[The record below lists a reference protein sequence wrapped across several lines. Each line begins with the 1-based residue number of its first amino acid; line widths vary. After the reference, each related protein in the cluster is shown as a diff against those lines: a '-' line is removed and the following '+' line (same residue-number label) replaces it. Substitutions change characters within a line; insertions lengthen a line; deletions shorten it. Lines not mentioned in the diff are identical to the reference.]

1 MRNKQAE
8 VERLTALLEQAKA
21 AEADARIVLEGI
33 IASESV
39 LPGQIADLE
48 ARIASLQVEYDRFLA
63 IIADL

>member
-33 IASESV
+33 IASENV
-39 LPGQIADLE
+39 LPAK
-48 ARIASLQVEYDRFLA
+48 SL
-63 IIADL
+63 I